1 DFHSRPGCRSRTA
14 RSPVRAGFL
23 RLVCPADK
31 PRDRAAADWP
41 GPRSIPPAQLKR
53 KCSREKTR
61 DDKRS
66 PPTSRMYSFHL
77 IADAAIAGLTVNGWK
92 ILGWSGNLVFGA
104 RFIIQWIASERAR
117 KSIIP
122 VGFWECS
129 ALGSILLLIYFAFY
143 RHDSVGVLS
152 ALFPLPVYLRNLY
165 FRYTHH
171 HPKHPGNEPR
181 PPD

>member
-1 DFHSRPGCRSRTA
+1 MHS
-14 RSPVRAGFL
+14 F
-23 RLVCPADK
+23 
-31 PRDRAAADWP
+31 
-41 GPRSIPPAQLKR
+41 
-53 KCSREKTR
+53 
-61 DDKRS
+61 
-66 PPTSRMYSFHL
+66 YL
-77 IADAAIAGLTVNGWK
+77 IVDAAIAGVTVNAWK
-92 ILGWSGNLVFGA
+92 ILGWTGNLVFGA

-165 FRYTHH
+165 FRYTHR

-181 PPD
+181 PAE

>member
-1 DFHSRPGCRSRTA
+1 MNSLQ
-14 RSPVRAGFL
+14 FL
-23 RLVCPADK
+23 AETKVL
-31 PRDRAAADWP
+31 
-41 GPRSIPPAQLKR
+41 G
-53 KCSREKTR
+53 
-61 DDKRS
+61 
-66 PPTSRMYSFHL
+66 
-77 IADAAIAGLTVNGWK
+77 IALNPWK
-92 ILGWSGNLVFGA
+92 IIGLSGSLIFGL
-104 RFIIQWIASERAR
+104 RFLIQWIASERAR

>member
-1 DFHSRPGCRSRTA
+1 MHS
-14 RSPVRAGFL
+14 F
-23 RLVCPADK
+23 
-31 PRDRAAADWP
+31 
-41 GPRSIPPAQLKR
+41 
-53 KCSREKTR
+53 
-61 DDKRS
+61 
-66 PPTSRMYSFHL
+66 YL
-77 IADAAIAGLTVNGWK
+77 IADAIADVPIAGVTVNAWK

-129 ALGSILLLIYFAFY
+129 AVGSVLLLIYFAFY

>member
-1 DFHSRPGCRSRTA
+1 MFAGKDSRRQAFSANVAPC
-14 RSPVRAGFL
+14 
-23 RLVCPADK
+23 
-31 PRDRAAADWP
+31 
-41 GPRSIPPAQLKR
+41 
-53 KCSREKTR
+53 
-61 DDKRS
+61 
-66 PPTSRMYSFHL
+66 
-77 IADAAIAGLTVNGWK
+77 TV
-92 ILGWSGNLVFGA
+92 
-104 RFIIQWIASERAR
+104 IIQWIASERAR

-129 ALGSILLLIYFAFY
+129 AIGSILLLIYFAFY

>member
-1 DFHSRPGCRSRTA
+1 MA
-14 RSPVRAGFL
+14 RSQVRAQSL

-104 RFIIQWIASERAR
+104 RFIIQWIASQRAR
-117 KSIIP
+117 NIILPECMWTSI
-122 VGFWECS
+122 
-129 ALGSILLLIYFAFY
+129 ARGSTCLEI
-143 RHDSVGVLS
+143 RS
-152 ALFPLPVYLRNLY
+152 R
-165 FRYTHH
+165 
-171 HPKHPGNEPR
+171 
-181 PPD
+181 